1 MIIKTN
7 GGLSVLSAFVNGY
20 GAAISI
26 DLPMYT
32 EIKKS
37 GEDIFPTPEMA
48 DTVNFLRN
56 RFSIHD
62 KYSININSQ
71 IPMGMGLKSS
81 SAMTLSL
88 IYGIFKINHMDIA
101 PQEVLKIASETSI
114 HNKTSVTGA
123 IDDLSIAYYGGF
135 CFTDNSSNRIISKQQ
150 IEEKYIILE
159 LQDRMALT
167 YDMRNRDF
175 SGYKNYYGRLL
186 ELVKD
191 GHIFESMMLN
201 GYIFSDGT
209 ETGIVKKMLGT
220 GAIYAGR
227 SGKGPAIFGIYE
239 TESSMESSFKQL
251 TSEGYNVIRSR
262 FNNYGINI
270 YEQ

>member
-26 DLPMYT
+26 ALPMYT

-37 GEDIFPTPEMA
+37 GEDIFPTPEIA

-56 RFSIHD
+56 RFSIQD

-101 PQEVLKIASETSI
+101 PQEVLKIASEASI

-150 IEEKYIILE
+150 VEEKYIILE

-167 YDMRNRDF
+167 YDMRNMDF
-175 SGYKNYYGRLL
+175 SGYRNYYGRLL
-186 ELVKD
+186 DLVKN
-191 GHIFESMMLN
+191 GRILESMMLN

-209 ETGIVKKMLGT
+209 ETQIVKKMLGT